1 MVKPMK
7 DKTYSILFYDNFG
20 KCMSSYYNLP
30 EILIKKFIK
39 KRYVVFVDT
48 DPFKEYHIIHFEKF
62 EDKLKTIY
70 KMYILYA
77 CDI

>member
-7 DKTYSILFYDNFG
+7 NKTCSILFHDNFG
-20 KCMSSYYNLP
+20 KYMFSDHNLS
-30 EILIKKFIK
+30 EDLIKEFIK
-39 KRYVVFVDT
+39 EKYVIFIDT